1 MATGDT
7 LTVANEAVL
16 TNAAA
21 GTIDLAGAG
30 SDLYGYG
37 NGTGPGVVDNNGTL
51 DAQLTTGTSSI
62 STPLDHQSVPRQA
75 GGRHR
80 QGVAHRR
87 RHPER
92 HADRAQ
98 RHDLEIDSG
107 TLGLDGTTFSGAGLT
122 QLTSTATLTGT
133 NTVNCAL
140 QLLGLHHRGGTLA
153 MTGQSTLSGGTF
165 SATGTTTSSG
175 ALTVASGG
183 NIYGPFTNSGT
194 LTVATGDTLTVANEA
209 VLTNAAAGTID
220 LAGAGSDL
228 YGYGNGTG
236 PGVVDN
242 NRHLDAQL
250 TTGTSSISTPL
261 TTSLSHVKLA
271 AGTGKVSLTDGGT
284 LSGTLTVPSGTTF
297 EMDDGGTLG
306 LDGTTFSGAGLT
318 QLTSTATLTG
328 TNTVNSLF
336 SFSGSTTG
344 GGHLGHDRP
353 VDVWAAPSA
362 PPHQR
367 RAALDVHL
375 RQHYRRPP
383 SGTSPWPPATP

>member
-62 STPLDHQSVPRQA
+62 STPL
-75 GGRHR
+75 
-80 QGVAHRR
+80 
-87 RHPER
+87 
-92 HADRAQ
+92 
-98 RHDLEIDSG
+98 
-107 TLGLDGTTFSGAGLT
+107 
-122 QLTSTATLTGT
+122 
-133 NTVNCAL
+133 
-140 QLLGLHHRGGTLA
+140 
-153 MTGQSTLSGGTF
+153 
-165 SATGTTTSSG
+165 
-175 ALTVASGG
+175 
-183 NIYGPFTNSGT
+183 
-194 LTVATGDTLTVANEA
+194 
-209 VLTNAAAGTID
+209 
-220 LAGAGSDL
+220 
-228 YGYGNGTG
+228 
-236 PGVVDN
+236 
-242 NRHLDAQL
+242 
-250 TTGTSSISTPL
+250 

-297 EMDDGGTLG
+297 EMDGGTLG

-344 GGHLGHDRP
+344 AGTLAMTGQSTLS
-353 VDVWAAPSA
+353 AALSA
-362 PPHQR
+362 PPAPPR
-367 RAALDVHL
+367 RAG
-375 RQHYRRPP
+375 R
-383 SGTSPWPPATP
+383 